1 MNLFEEIKM
10 HGTIDFPIELYEVNE
25 EHPSYEMPFHW
36 HPHIEII
43 RVIKGNLK
51 ISLNKTDYNMKKG
64 DIIFV
69 NSEIVHGSLPQ
80 NCIYECL
87 VYDNNF
93 IPAIAHKGQI
103 FSEMISKGNIR
114 INEYFPSCNDEI
126 HTCINLIFDNM
137 KKKEKG
143 YKYSVVGMISHLYG
157 IIIKNGVYSK
167 ITDTEKQ
174 TSISVTKLK
183 NVLEFIRNNYSNKIT
198 LKDMAD
204 IAKVSPKYLCSMFK
218 ERTHKSPVDYLI
230 YFRVEKAVHFLIT
243 TDKSVTEIALECG
256 FDDLSYFIKTF
267 KKLKG
272 VSPGIFRKK

>member
-1 MNLFEEIKM
+1 MFEEIKM

-43 RVIKGNLK
+43 RVIKGKLK

-69 NSEIVHGSLPQ
+69 NSEIVHGALPQ

-103 FSEMISKGNIR
+103 FSEMLTKGNIR
-114 INEYFPSCNDEI
+114 IDEYIHKDNEEI
-126 HTCINLIFDNM
+126 YDCVNLIFELM
-137 KKKEKG
+137 KNENKG
-143 YKYSVVGMISHLYG
+143 YKYSVIGMLTHLYG
-157 IIIKNGVYSK
+157 IIIRNGYYSK
-167 ITDTEKQ
+167 IADVNKQ
-174 TSISVTKLK
+174 TSASVTKLK
-183 NVLEFIRNNYSNKIT
+183 KVLEFIRNNYGNKIT
-198 LKDMAD
+198 LDEMAYV
-204 IAKVSPKYLCSMFK
+204 AKVSPKYLCAMFK
-218 ERTHKSPVDYLI
+218 ERTHKSPIDYLI
-230 YFRVEKAVHFLIT
+230 YYRIEKAVHFLLT
-243 TDKSVTEIALECG
+243 SDKTVTEIAFECG
-256 FDDLSYFIKTF
+256 FEDLSYFIKTF

-272 VSPGIFRKK
+272 ISPGAFRRK